1 MLRRLLVGIV
11 GQVMSVPISEGTMT
25 VGVGLCGL
33 GRVGVSG
40 LVIGLRIVVGL
51 RWVGAIG
58 RGWGRV
64 A

>member
-1 MLRRLLVGIV
+1 
-11 GQVMSVPISEGTMT
+11 MT